1 MPVNPPAPKPAAVRK
16 LTTAQV
22 QAATREAQSKITD
35 ARYQGINSLFQISA
49 IALLARHQYADA
61 GALRNH
67 GPGISREIVVL
78 ADSDDRVATFV
89 DYLTTAGPY
98 TGLMMAVLP
107 LVLQIA
113 ANHGRIDADKTMMP
127 GIVPPAELER
137 EVKASITDKT
147 AEMYRQA
154 QNGGQP

>member
-1 MPVNPPAPKPAAVRK
+1 
-16 LTTAQV
+16 V
-22 QAATREAQSKITD
+22 QATAREAQTRITD

-49 IALLARHQYADA
+49 IALLARKQYADA
-61 GALRNH
+61 GAIRNH
-67 GPGISREIVVL
+67 GPSIAREIVVL
-78 ADSDDRVATFV
+78 ADSDERVATFV

-127 GIVPPAELER
+127 GIVPPADLER
-137 EVKASITDKT
+137 EVKLSITEKT
-147 AEMYRQA
+147 ADMYRQA
-154 QNGGQP
+154 QNGDHS